1 LTMTVPPVVMMAKV
15 KSEVTV
21 TMRVSWQERHE
32 LKDRRTAV
40 PVMMPD
46 EREER
51 IVHSTPQSLLKLD
64 RCGLRTYTFLFT
76 WHF

>member
-1 LTMTVPPVVMMAKV
+1 MTIPTVVMAEME
-15 KSEVTV
+15 SEVAI

-32 LKDRRTAV
+32 LEDRRTAV
-40 PVMMPD
+40 PMLPDERD